1 MRSGVGDSQIIK
13 MEIKDDF
20 FNEGG
25 GDLEFNIR
33 ILKNDFL
40 KTI

>member
-25 GDLEFNIR
+25 GLEFNIR